1 MMDDNDSSVRV
12 AVRWTISNSS
22 PQVSFSMAQ
31 IQFNFTAIS
40 NNWTRSLLLDSSHS
54 HSNSYSGN
62 KQWLTGELQ
71 MNLVNQTRFGPVEFN
86 SIWLHHIKRSETAS
100 SQIQTRISI
109 EPSQI
114 RCNCNPFRFKSNLNL
129 VIKRTWRRYWISAP
143 SVNGWAIEL
152 IGFHLSVKRILGSN
166 DVELIE
172 LINGANYEA
181 SLIECDA
188 DD

>member
-1 MMDDNDSSVRV
+1 MDDNDSSVRV

-54 HSNSYSGN
+54 HSYSGN

-71 MNLVNQTRFGPVEFN
+71 MNLVDQTRFGPVEFN